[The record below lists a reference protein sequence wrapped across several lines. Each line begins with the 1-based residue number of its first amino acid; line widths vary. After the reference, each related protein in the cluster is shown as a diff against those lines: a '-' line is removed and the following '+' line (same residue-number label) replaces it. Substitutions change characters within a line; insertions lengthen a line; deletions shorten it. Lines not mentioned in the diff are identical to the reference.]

1 LAELAVKLGLIDTK
15 VLKNFACG
23 GRGGERPARRPDAEG
38 VPVIVP
44 EREAAALTCADPGAD
59 GLGTTVQRSKALLDA

>member
-1 LAELAVKLGLIDTK
+1 LSIKLGLIDTK

-23 GRGGERPARRPDAEG
+23 GRGWERPARLPDPEG

-44 EREAAALTCADPGAD
+44 EREAAALTGADPGAD
-59 GLGTTVQRSKALLDA
+59 GLGTMVQRSKALLDT